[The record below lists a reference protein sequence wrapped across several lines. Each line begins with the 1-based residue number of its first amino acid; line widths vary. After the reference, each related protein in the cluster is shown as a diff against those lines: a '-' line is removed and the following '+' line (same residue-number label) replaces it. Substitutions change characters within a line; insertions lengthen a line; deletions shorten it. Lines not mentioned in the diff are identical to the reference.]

1 MQKSIF
7 ILLLALNGLVL
18 GAQNTYS
25 YRFDFGFPAAVLT
38 SILPTDS
45 CYYATGVI
53 ADSVPPNEAG
63 NIFVK
68 FSLQGEIDYLKTIR
82 DTAKSYQTWRNNLK
96 ALPWGGFAVAGYTV
110 DSLMKALLIVYDE
123 DGDMVHTA
131 EFPSPYYPDEGF
143 IFTKDMKV
151 LEDGYALLNLIFS
164 TEGINNGQIQFLRLD
179 KEGELLWEEEYG
191 IVSRL
196 DSPFSVT
203 VMPEGYIIASIRSN
217 VNIARQDYE
226 ARNHLFKI
234 NEQGDVLWEYFS
246 PTGELRGKEG
256 RAIATSDGGLL
267 VFTGQGVEV
276 YVNPVTGQ
284 LRWHNYVFKLDSSRQ
299 EEWGVLV
306 RDSLP
311 STSPNNQLTSGI
323 EMQDGSGYAVA
334 GNLIARTPE
343 NWFFSGVLA
352 KISPDGELLWKRYY
366 QHIAGEGPRHY
377 INDLAQ
383 APDGGF
389 IMVGEVRDTVNAPRQ
404 QGWLLKVDEYGCL
417 VPGCELISGA
427 EEPKPSGDSESSD
440 GCTLLLYPNPVSE
453 ALQVYFTAP
462 AGGEH
467 HFRILDAQGREW
479 RRFSTRLSEVTLLVE
494 VGELPGGVYYLQCL
508 REGKVVRVEGFVKR

>member
-1 MQKSIF
+1 MCI
-7 ILLLALNGLVL
+7 V
-18 GAQNTYS
+18 
-25 YRFDFGFPAAVLT
+25 
-38 SILPTDS
+38 DS
-45 CYYATGVI
+45 
-53 ADSVPPNEAG
+53 NR
-63 NIFVK
+63 
-68 FSLQGEIDYLKTIR
+68 L
-82 DTAKSYQTWRNNLK
+82 
-96 ALPWGGFAVAGYTV
+96 AVAGYTV
-110 DSLMKALLIVYDE
+110 DSITKSLFIIFDTNGSPLVIS
-123 DGDMVHTA
+123 
-131 EFPSPYYPDEGF
+131 EFPHPFFPVVSG
-143 IFTKDMKV
+143 V
-151 LEDGYALLNLIFS
+151 LNRDLKKIADGYLLLNMIKNPDGTSDTDVEVLKLNE
-164 TEGINNGQIQFLRLD
+164 EGAFVSSVT
-179 KEGELLWEEEYG
+179 YG
-191 IVSRL
+191 ITSKSDRPNNIL
-196 DSPFSVT
+196 TASD
-203 VMPEGYIIASIRSN
+203 GYIIASIRDN
-217 VNIARQDYE
+217 TNFAHQDIE
-226 ARNHLFKI
+226 ARNHIFKV
-234 NEQGDVLWEYFS
+234 NEEGDILWEYFS
-246 PTGELRGKEG
+246 PINELRGKEG

-267 VFTGQGVEV
+267 VLTGQGIEF
-276 YVNPVTGQ
+276 PAGPGFSE

-306 RDSLP
+306 RDSFHAI
-311 STSPNNQLTSGI
+311 SYNNQLTSGI

-389 IMVGEVRDTVNAPRQ
+389 IMAGEVRDTVNAPRQ

-417 VPGCELISGA
+417 VPGCELVSSV
-427 EEPKPSGDSESSD
+427 EEPKSSD
-440 GCTLLLYPNPVSE
+440 DSHAFAEGFGSRRKSSDDCTLLLYPNPVSE